1 MDSNIETAIAQFIIR
16 EVKPKKISCNT
27 DATIEYWVAQG
38 VRYGYMLALSQMN
51 WLVDK
56 NKKW

>member
-27 DATIEYWVAQG
+27 DATIEYWVAKG
-38 VRYGYMLALSQMN
+38 VQYGYMLAISQMN
-51 WLVDK
+51 IV
-56 NKKW
+56 NKARKW